1 MLNLP
6 LWSRV
11 VPISVRAVAL
21 LVAWITLLPVAGAQM
36 RPPQG
41 TELQLFVENDM
52 LARTDR
58 YYTNGIKLGGGVPFD
73 LLQLPATEV
82 LRQLAPEGG
91 GTIHLGLF
99 LGQNLYTPKSIS
111 ISQPQPFDRPWAAW
125 LYLGGV
131 AQRATGNRLDTVE
144 IDLGLVGPS
153 ALGKEV
159 QTGWHK
165 LVGAKEPMG
174 WHNQIANEPAFLV
187 SYLTK
192 SKHLLGAPA
201 GLELEAIPHAGVT
214 LGTVMTLARAGGL
227 VRLGRHM
234 TGFGPDTIEPGGS
247 MLQNMR
253 RDLEP
258 GRSQGIE
265 WYVFA
270 GLDHRL
276 IAHNI
281 FLDGTVFR
289 DGPGVRKRP
298 HVYDKTI
305 GFSLRLDPV
314 RISVTRVRRSEEF
327 FTAAGTGGAQTFDSV
342 NLGIEF

>member
-1 MLNLP
+1 
-6 LWSRV
+6 
-11 VPISVRAVAL
+11 
-21 LVAWITLLPVAGAQM
+21 
-36 RPPQG
+36 
-41 TELQLFVENDM
+41 
-52 LARTDR
+52 
-58 YYTNGIKLGGGVPFD
+58 VPFD

-91 GTIHLGLF
+91 GAIHLGLF
-99 LGQNLYTPKSIS
+99 LGQNLYTPKSIT
-111 ISQPQPFDRPWAAW
+111 ISQAQPFDRPWAAW

-131 AQRATGNRLDTVE
+131 AQRAMENRLDTVE
-144 IDLGLVGPS
+144 IDFGLVGPS

-159 QTGWHK
+159 QTGWHR
-165 LVGAKEPMG
+165 LIGAKQPMG
-174 WHNQIANEPAFLV
+174 WHNQIPNEPAFLV
-187 SYLTK
+187 SYLAKTR
-192 SKHLLGAPA
+192 HALGTQA
-201 GLELEAIPHAGVT
+201 GFELELIPHAGAT

-227 VRLGRHM
+227 VRIGRHM

-258 GRSQGIE
+258 GRSHDIE

-276 IAHNI
+276 IAHNV
-281 FLDGTVFR
+281 FLDGAVFR

-298 HVYDKTI
+298 HVYDLTI

>member
-1 MLNLP
+1 MRL
-6 LWSRV
+6 SFR
-11 VPISVRAVAL
+11 RMAARMRFVAL
-21 LVAWITLLPVAGAQM
+21 LASGAALVPVAVAQT

-58 YYTNGIKLGGGVPFD
+58 YYTNGIKLGGGVPFE

-91 GTIHLGLF
+91 GAIHLGLF

-111 ISQPQPFDRPWAAW
+111 ISQAQPFDRPWAAW

-131 AQRATGNRLDTVE
+131 AQRARENRLDTVE
-144 IDLGLVGPS
+144 IDFGLVGPS

-159 QTGWHK
+159 QTGWHR
-165 LVGAKEPMG
+165 LIGAKQPMG
-174 WHNQIANEPAFLV
+174 WHNQIPNEPAFLV
-187 SYLTK
+187 SYLAKTR
-192 SKHLLGAPA
+192 HALGTQA
-201 GLELEAIPHAGVT
+201 GFELELIPHAGAT

-258 GRSQGIE
+258 GRSHDIE

-276 IAHNI
+276 IAHNV
-281 FLDGTVFR
+281 FLDGAVFR
-289 DGPGVRKRP
+289 DGPGVRRRP
-298 HVYDKTI
+298 HVYDLTI

-327 FTAAGTGGAQTFDSV
+327 YTAAGTGGTQTFDSV

>member
-1 MLNLP
+1 MP
-6 LWSRV
+6 
-11 VPISVRAVAL
+11 AV
-21 LVAWITLLPVAGAQM
+21 GAQM

-58 YYTNGIKLGGGVPFD
+58 YYTNGIKLGGGVPFG
-73 LLQLPATEV
+73 LLQLPAVEV
-82 LRQLAPEGG
+82 LKQLAPEGG
-91 GTIHLGLF
+91 SAIHLGLF
-99 LGQNLYTPKSIS
+99 LGQNLYTPKSITV
-111 ISQPQPFDRPWAAW
+111 SQAQAFDRPWAAW

-131 AQRATGNRLDTVE
+131 AQRAKENRLDTVE
-144 IDLGLVGPS
+144 IDFGLVGPS

-159 QTGWHK
+159 QTGWHR
-165 LVGAKEPMG
+165 LIGAKQPMG
-174 WHNQIANEPAFLV
+174 WHNQIPNEPAFLV
-187 SYLTK
+187 SYLSKT
-192 SKHLLGAPA
+192 KHLLGTST
-201 GLELEAIPHAGVT
+201 GIDLELIPHAGATV
-214 LGTVMTLARAGGL
+214 GTVMSLARAGGL

-258 GRSQGIE
+258 GRSHDIE

-289 DGPGVRKRP
+289 DSPGVSRRP
-298 HVYDKTI
+298 HVYDLTL

-327 FTAAGTGGAQTFDSV
+327 FTAAGPGGRQTFDSV

>member
-1 MLNLP
+1 
-6 LWSRV
+6 
-11 VPISVRAVAL
+11 
-21 LVAWITLLPVAGAQM
+21 VAWITLLPSVGAQM

-165 LVGAKEPMG
+165 LVGAKEPLG

-192 SKHLLGAPA
+192 SKHALGAPA
-201 GLELEAIPHAGVT
+201 GLELEVIPHAGAT
-214 LGTVMTLARAGGL
+214 FGTVMTLARAGGL
-227 VRLGRHM
+227 LRLGRHM
-234 TGFGPDTIEPGGS
+234 TGFGPDAIEPGGS

-258 GRSQGIE
+258 GRSHSIE

-276 IAHNI
+276 IAHNV

-289 DGPGVRKRP
+289 SSPGVRKRP
-298 HVYDKTI
+298 HVYDMTL

-327 FTAAGTGGAQTFDSV
+327 FTSAGTGGAQTFDSV